1 MTKNLTV
8 IKHEKL
14 YGAESIG
21 SILLAIILR
30 CLMIPFTNYD
40 TDGYIRWYDYI
51 ATHGISNALGTN
63 FAIYTPPYL
72 YLLSLATLAE
82 QFIPA
87 LVAIKVIPIL
97 FDLINAGIIY
107 KILRLKY
114 PAGYAPT
121 FAMSIFLLAPTVMLN
136 SAFWGQIDSLYTCL
150 LLLAT
155 YCILTERPISAMLAF
170 GISISIKAQAIFL
183 APFLLLMAFKKKIP
197 WYAFG
202 LIPLTYLAM
211 MLPAIFAGRSV
222 ADVTTIYLTQ
232 ANTMQIPSVNSP
244 NWYIFVPQSAY
255 SVSTRIGFG
264 VAILVLGIWVT
275 IYSRR
280 NFALHAETLLVAALA
295 SVALTPLLLPKMHD
309 RYFYP
314 ADVLSLAL
322 ALYVPRVWFVPLAY
336 QIISLLAYSIFLFGV
351 SPQEPLVFATVLNT
365 ALIAHILWMQHRTFT
380 LAK

>member
-1 MTKNLTV
+1 MKNFTLM
-8 IKHEKL
+8 KHEQHSSA
-14 YGAESIG
+14 GAIG
-21 SILLAIILR
+21 LILLAIILR

-40 TDGYIRWYDYI
+40 THGYIRWYDYI

-72 YLLSLATLAE
+72 YLLSLATLTE
-82 QFIPA
+82 QFIPK

-97 FDLINAGIIY
+97 FDLINTVMIY

-114 PAGYAPT
+114 PAGYIPT
-121 FAMSIFLLAPTVMLN
+121 LAASMFLLAPTVMLN
-136 SAFWGQIDSLYTCL
+136 SAYWGQIDSLYTCF

-155 YCILTERPISAMLAF
+155 YCILTERPIPAMLAF
-170 GISISIKAQAIFL
+170 GISMSIKAQAIFL

-222 ADVTTIYLTQ
+222 VEVTTIYLNQ
-232 ANTMQIPSVNSP
+232 ANAMQIPSVNSP

-255 SVSTRIGFG
+255 SVSTLIGFG
-264 VAILVLGIWVT
+264 VAILVFGIWVA

-280 NFALHAETLLVAALA
+280 NFALHTETLLVAALA
-295 SVALTPLLLPKMHD
+295 SVALMPFLLPKMHD

-314 ADVLSLAL
+314 ADVFSLAL
-322 ALYVPRVWFVPLAY
+322 ALYLPRLWFVAITY

-351 SPQEPLVFATVLNT
+351 SPQEPLVFATILNT
-365 ALIAHILWMQHRTFT
+365 AIIAYILWKQHRTFT
-380 LAK
+380 LEK